1 MSSKS
6 TEVKVGIAVIL
17 AVIILI
23 LGVLWIGEFRLAR
36 QWQTYTV
43 YFEEV
48 GGLSAGDPVAV
59 SGLEM
64 GKVGFI
70 SLEEDRVRTDLL
82 IEQEVVLR
90 EDCAVEIRSIGLM
103 GEKYVYILPG
113 STGEVLVPGTVLDG
127 EYKSG
132 LPEVAA
138 GMGDIMDEMRE
149 AAESLRKVVD
159 TEGGDFSLG
168 TSMARIDTVA
178 TELLALLRENR
189 SDVRSTTRTMKK
201 VSGELDKMIA
211 GNKGKLS
218 DGIDSSIAAMER
230 FSAAAARLDT
240 LSLSLKA
247 LVTSVESGEG
257 TLGKLIKERKVH
269 DEIEATLD
277 NLNRLIKDI
286 REHPERYLTI
296 ELF

>member
-1 MSSKS
+1 MSAKT

-17 AVIILI
+17 AVVILI
-23 LGVLWIGEFRLAR
+23 LGVLWIGDFRLAR
-36 QWQTYTV
+36 QWQAYTA

-70 SLEEDRVRTDLL
+70 ALEEGRVKTELL

-90 EDCAVEIRSIGLM
+90 EDCSVEIRSIGLM

-113 STGEVLVPGTVLDG
+113 TSVEVLVPGTGLDG
-127 EYKSG
+127 DYKAG

-138 GMGDIMDEMRE
+138 AMGDIMDEMRG

-159 TEGGDFSLG
+159 TEGGNFSLAK
-168 TSMARIDTVA
+168 SMARVDTVA
-178 TELLALLRENR
+178 TELLALLRESR
-189 SDVRSTTRTMKK
+189 SDIRSTTRTMKK
-201 VSGELDKMIA
+201 VSGDLNDMIGVNRDELTEGVK
-211 GNKGKLS
+211 
-218 DGIDSSIAAMER
+218 R
-230 FSAAAARLDT
+230 FSVAAARLDS
-240 LSLSLKA
+240 LSLSVKS
-247 LVTSVESGEG
+247 LVSSVESGEG

-277 NLNRLIKDI
+277 NLNRLINDI

-296 ELF
+296 EIF

>member
-1 MSSKS
+1 MSVNT

-36 QWQTYTV
+36 KWQTYTA

-70 SLEEDRVRTDLL
+70 SLEEGRVKTELL

-90 EDCAVEIRSIGLM
+90 KDCSVEIRSIGLM

-113 STGEVLVPGTVLDG
+113 RSGEVLLQGTVLNGD
-127 EYKSG
+127 YKAG

-149 AAESLRKVVD
+149 AAESLKKVVD
-159 TEGGDFSLG
+159 TEGGNFSLAK
-168 TSMARIDTVA
+168 SMARIDTVA
-178 TELLALLRENR
+178 TELLALLRESR
-189 SDVRSTTRTMKK
+189 SDVRTTTRTMKK
-201 VSGELDKMIA
+201 VSGDL
-211 GNKGKLS
+211 
-218 DGIDSSIAAMER
+218 DGIIGVNKDELTEGIKR
-230 FSAAAARLDT
+230 FSMAAARLDS
-240 LSLSLKA
+240 LSLSVKL
-247 LVTSVESGEG
+247 LVNSVESGEG
-257 TLGKLIKERKVH
+257 TLGKLIKEKKVH
-269 DEIEATLD
+269 DEIGATLD
-277 NLNRLIKDI
+277 NLNRLITDI
-286 REHPERYLTI
+286 REHPKRYLTI
-296 ELF
+296 EIF